1 MTDHDLIAL
10 FEPLIRGL
18 KVYHRYSV
26 AGLENIPLRSRGIIV
41 VNHSFAT
48 YDICMLIHSIQRYT
62 GRFPRPLVDRLFAKI
77 PPLRILSQRLGC
89 VPGDP
94 ERAQELLAENQL
106 IMVAPGGMGEA
117 IRPYTEKYQLK
128 WSDKRGFVRLAIDS
142 NTPILLAFCPQSDDL
157 YKVYDT
163 KVTQFFYRN
172 FRFPMMV
179 MRGLGPTL
187 LPRPVKLKH
196 FISAPIYPP
205 AKPQHPDEYE
215 AVVDEFH
222 QQMIEQAQAMIS
234 QSRQRAAEI
243 AL

>member
-1 MTDHDLIAL
+1 MTDHDLVAL
-10 FEPLIRGL
+10 LEPMIRGL

-26 AGLENIPLRSRGIIV
+26 AGLENIPRRSRGIIV

-48 YDICMLIHSIQRYT
+48 YDIGMLIHSIQRYT
-62 GRFPRPLVDRLFAKI
+62 GRYPRPLVDRLFDKI

-89 VPGDP
+89 IPGDP
-94 ERAQELLAENQL
+94 LRAQALLDENQL

-128 WSDKRGFVRLAIDS
+128 WSERRGFVRLAIDT

-157 YKVYDT
+157 YKVYDA
-163 KVTQFFYRN
+163 KVTRFFYRN
-172 FRFPMMV
+172 FRLPMLI

-196 FISAPIYPP
+196 FISSPIYPP
-205 AKPQHPDEYE
+205 AKPTQAAAYE
-215 AVVDEFH
+215 QLVAEFH
-222 QQMIEQAQAMIS
+222 QQIIQRAHDMIEQ
-234 QSRQRAAEI
+234 SRHRVADG
-243 AL
+243 